1 MSVCIS
7 VLCRHCSYAFSCPSY
22 QSYGVFH
29 LVICQTTL
37 KMVQPAFW
45 TSVLCPV
52 VSYSLFIIISF
63 LYILIVSKKDI
74 CRHAHVHANASTHTP
89 ALTCTWTHVCRHTH
103 AHINKHLHTHPCI
116 YMHMHPH
123 SCVCFCINISGNL
136 CLDVYIKFEVLTML
150 MHYTVIRI
158 YKEAFLSCSNNASHN
173 ECVFMPDI
181 KLINI
186 LSESWY
192 EQHEWGLY

>member
-103 AHINKHLHTHPCI
+103 AHINKHLHLHAHASTFMCLFLYKHKWKSMFRCVHQI
-116 YMHMHPH
+116 WGPH
-123 SCVCFCINISGNL
+123 HA
-136 CLDVYIKFEVLTML
+136 Y
-150 MHYTVIRI
+150 
-158 YKEAFLSCSNNASHN
+158 A
-173 ECVFMPDI
+173 
-181 KLINI
+181 
-186 LSESWY
+186 
-192 EQHEWGLY
+192 LYSY